1 MRHLL
6 QTTQLRVTGLA
17 IVVVT
22 VVLGIAT
29 TLAVLAQ
36 RDALTGNLDDR
47 LARRADDIM
56 ALVIRG
62 STPATLAVGDDDA
75 LAQLVSAG
83 SVVAASENA
92 AELPIIAEPPPT
104 GDEER
109 LTTVDG
115 LPIDDGEFRLFSRSF
130 EVAEVGYV
138 LHVAGALDDVNEA
151 VATLTMTLGVTL
163 LVVLAVV
170 AGILWTVV
178 GRALR
183 TVEAAHSRLEQFV
196 ADASHELRSPLT
208 SIRSEL
214 EVDLAHPDE
223 ADLLAT
229 QRSVLDDTV
238 RLQRL
243 VDELLFLAR
252 SDNGKAELRHDTVD
266 LDEIVLGEA
275 KALRSRNRVSVDS
288 SHVSGAQV
296 TGDAELLR
304 RAVRNVLDNAERHA
318 ASTVS
323 VTLSESDD
331 RAVLSV
337 SDDGPGIPSE
347 QITRIFERFARI
359 DQARDRQRGGA
370 GLGLAITREIVTQHH
385 GTIAVD
391 PSQSGARFVIRLPLS
406 SSQTA

>member
-6 QTTQLRVTGLA
+6 HTTQLRVTGLA
-17 IVVVT
+17 IVVVA
-22 VVLGIAT
+22 VVLGIAV

-47 LARRADDIM
+47 LARRADDIV
-56 ALVIRG
+56 ALVTRG

-83 SVVAASENA
+83 SVIAASENA

-104 GDEER
+104 GDER
-109 LTTVDG
+109 LTTVEG
-115 LPIDDGEFRLFSRSF
+115 LPVDDGEFRMFSRRF
-130 EVAEVGYV
+130 EAAGVGYV
-138 LHVAGALDDVNEA
+138 LHVAAALDDVNEA
-151 VATLTMTLGVTL
+151 VATLTMTLAVTL

-214 EVDLAHPDE
+214 EVDLAHPNE

-252 SDNGKAELRHDTVD
+252 RDNGKAELRHDIVD

-275 KALRSRNRVSVDS
+275 KALRSRNRVAVDS
-288 SHVSGAQV
+288 SRVSGAQV

-318 ASTVS
+318 ASTVT
-323 VTLSESDD
+323 VALSELDD

-337 SDDGPGIPSE
+337 ADDGPGIPSE
-347 QITRIFERFARI
+347 QLTRIFERFARI

-370 GLGLAITREIVTQHH
+370 GLGLAITREIVTQHQ

-391 PSQSGARFVIRLPLS
+391 PSESGARFVIRLPLS
-406 SSQTA
+406 STQTT

>member
-17 IVVVT
+17 IVVVA
-22 VVLGIAT
+22 VVLGIAA

-62 STPATLAVGDDDA
+62 STPATIAVGDDDA

-92 AELPIIAEPPPT
+92 AELPIIAVPP

-130 EVAEVGYV
+130 EAAGVGYV
-138 LHVAGALDDVNEA
+138 LHVAAALDDVNEA

-170 AGILWTVV
+170 AGILWTIV

-183 TVEAAHSRLEQFV
+183 TVEATHSRLEQFV

-214 EVDLAHPDE
+214 EVDLAHPDK

-252 SDNGKAELRHDTVD
+252 RDNGKAELRHDIVD

-275 KALRSRNRVSVDS
+275 KALRSRNRVAVDS
-288 SHVSGAQV
+288 SRVSGAQV

-323 VTLSESDD
+323 VALSESDD

-337 SDDGPGIPSE
+337 ADDGPGIPSE

-370 GLGLAITREIVTQHH
+370 GLGLAITREIVTQHQ

-391 PSQSGARFVIRLPLS
+391 PSESGARFVIRLPLS